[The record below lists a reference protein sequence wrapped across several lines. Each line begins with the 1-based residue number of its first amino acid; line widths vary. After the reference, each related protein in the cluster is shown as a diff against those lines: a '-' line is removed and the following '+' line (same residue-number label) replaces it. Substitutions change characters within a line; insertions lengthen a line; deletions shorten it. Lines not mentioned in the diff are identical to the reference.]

1 MGIIYVTGGARSGKS
16 RFAEKLAE
24 NSKEKLY
31 IATAILFDDE
41 MKARAEKHQKDRG
54 NSWKTF
60 EGYRSLDKVISQN
73 SSMESILLDCITTM
87 VTNIMFEDGEKDWD
101 SMGKEEIENME

>member
-1 MGIIYVTGGARSGKS
+1 
-16 RFAEKLAE
+16 
-24 NSKEKLY
+24 
-31 IATAILFDDE
+31 
-41 MKARAEKHQKDRG
+41 MKARAEKHKKDRG

-101 SMGKEEIENME
+101 RMRKEEIEKIEDKIVKEIEKVLEEILMKMH